1 MGRVTGF
8 ARQIRWYCSTLMGDN
23 DFAHYLEHHE
33 RTHPDKPA
41 LSERD
46 YWKARYRAAELNP
59 QGRCC

>member
-1 MGRVTGF
+1 
-8 ARQIRWYCSTLMGDN
+8 MGDN